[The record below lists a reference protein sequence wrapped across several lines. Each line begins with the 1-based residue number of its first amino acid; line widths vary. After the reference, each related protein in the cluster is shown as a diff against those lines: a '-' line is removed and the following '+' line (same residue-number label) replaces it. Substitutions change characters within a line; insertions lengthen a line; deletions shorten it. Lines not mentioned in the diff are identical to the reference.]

1 VTFSIEDHRILIA
14 SAWSQQEALSP
25 QDFSIDFDPLP
36 AIRSALVLGGAQPS
50 AQVRHRLRQ
59 RRVHVHASARPRR
72 HDKGPEPSLP
82 TVTVTVPISPTSTCA
97 SWPGGGSSSRTVGVC
112 L

>member
-36 AIRSALVLGGAQPS
+36 AIRSALQLASLVQTVLVAMP
-50 AQVRHRLRQ
+50 
-59 RRVHVHASARPRR
+59 
-72 HDKGPEPSLP
+72 
-82 TVTVTVPISPTSTCA
+82 
-97 SWPGGGSSSRTVGVC
+97 VG
-112 L
+112 